1 MTNKKKKNNK
11 VLYIE
16 LAFGSN
22 GKKFVQIEKKKKKM
36 SQWQKKKKRIG
47 PHLVAWHNCTGRPPH
62 VENEEEEI
70 ARKSC

>member
-22 GKKFVQIEKKKKKM
+22 GKKFVQIEKKKKKCRNG
-36 SQWQKKKKRIG
+36 KKKKK
-47 PHLVAWHNCTGRPPH
+47 
-62 VENEEEEI
+62 E
-70 ARKSC
+70 